1 MKDFLNRIYRN
12 HVLVYKS
19 VLFFFVTFLIVFLLP
34 KGSFFKYDLQKG
46 KVWQYNDL
54 YAPFDFA
61 IQKSEEDLQKEKDQ
75 IINTKDLYFQVVKG
89 VEGQQIKEFK
99 DQLEL
104 NFQNL
109 TIKQKNSILKIGE
122 KLIKEIY
129 QKGVSNYPVNPKQ
142 KIILIDNN
150 KANFTSAYKLIT
162 DNNLNQFIDENL
174 KTFNHNTTNIIG
186 SIVKKIIKPNLN
198 FNKEFTEKA
207 LQEKLN
213 KISFTKGKIS
223 KGKLLISKGNILD
236 DSKYKILNSLKGEYK
251 NQQLSSTNFYWVL
264 FGYTLLVALT
274 LMMLF
279 LFLKKYRPEIYE
291 NNNKVFF
298 ILFNVL
304 LMVVMVTFII
314 RFKPEFLYATPLIIL
329 PIIIKTFFDARL
341 GLFTHVLTVLLLGF
355 VVPNSFEFIF
365 LQIIAGIVTI
375 LTISNLYKR
384 ATLFI
389 SITQITL
396 VYMIAY
402 FAFHIIQEG
411 TAQNIKLIYFILFLL
426 NGVLALLAQ
435 YLIWIYEKIFGLV
448 SDVSLL
454 ELSNTNSKLLRE
466 LNEKAPGTFQHSMQV
481 ANIAEA
487 SANEIGAN
495 AMLVRTGALYHDI
508 GKILNPLFFTENQSV
523 NVNIHNELSP
533 KDSARVIINHVIKG
547 VELAKKNGLPDRI
560 IDFIRTHHGTNL
572 VYYFYKKQEEL
583 TPNLV
588 NKNDFRYPGPIP
600 FSKETAILMMSD
612 ASEAASKSLKEPTA
626 QSIDELID
634 KVIDSQMQAGQ
645 FMNSDITFKEIQII
659 KKVIKKKLKNIYHLR
674 VEYPE

>member
-12 HVLVYKS
+12 HALIYKS
-19 VLFFFVTFLIVFLLP
+19 VLFFSVTFLIVFLLP

-75 IINTKDLYFQVVKG
+75 IINTKDLYFKVIKG
-89 VEGQQIKEFK
+89 VEEQQIQEFK

-104 NFQNL
+104 KFQDL
-109 TIKQKNSILKIGE
+109 TIKQKESILKTGE
-122 KLIKEIY
+122 KIIREIY
-129 QKGVSNYPVNPKQ
+129 QRGVSDHPVNPKQ
-142 KIILIDNN
+142 KIILIDKN
-150 KANFTSAYKLIT
+150 KANFTSAHKLIT
-162 DNNLNQFIDENL
+162 YNNIDQFLNKSLKDVNLNISGTISPIIK
-174 KTFNHNTTNIIG
+174 KTL
-186 SIVKKIIKPNLN
+186 KPNLE

-223 KGKLLISKGNILD
+223 KGELLISKGNILD
-236 DSKYKILNSLKGEYK
+236 DSKYKILNSLKNEHK
-251 NQQLSSTNFYWVL
+251 NQQLSNSNFYWAL
-264 FGYTLLVALT
+264 LGYTLLVALT

-279 LFLKKYRPEIYE
+279 LFLKKYRPDIYE

-304 LMVVMVTFII
+304 LMVIMVTFII
-314 RFKPEFLYATPLIIL
+314 RLKPEFLYATPLIIL

-341 GLFTHVLTVLLLGF
+341 GLFIHVLTVLLLGF
-355 VVPNSFEFIF
+355 VVSNSFEFIF

-411 TAQNIKLIYFILFLL
+411 TAQNIKLIYFVLFLL
-426 NGVLALLAQ
+426 NGLLALLAQ
-435 YLIWIYEKIFGLV
+435 YLIWIYEKVFGLV

-481 ANIAEA
+481 ANIAET

-508 GKILNPLFFTENQSV
+508 GKILNPMFFTENQSV

-547 VELAKKNGLPDRI
+547 VELAKKHGLPDRI

-583 TPNLV
+583 TPDSV
-588 NKNDFRYPGPIP
+588 NKNYFRYPGPIP
-600 FSKETAILMMSD
+600 FSKETAILMMCD